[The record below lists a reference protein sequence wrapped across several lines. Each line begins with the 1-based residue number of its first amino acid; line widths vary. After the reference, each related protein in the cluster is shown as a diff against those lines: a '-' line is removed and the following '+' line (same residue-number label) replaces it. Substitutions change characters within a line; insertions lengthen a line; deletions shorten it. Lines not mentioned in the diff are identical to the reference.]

1 MSTASSRTRS
11 FVPRYGIAG
20 VGASCSP
27 FKVDPRQSAGQA
39 RGARPPAGMCTR
51 QEEEEEEEDQEEGE
65 GEGGGAEKR
74 AGALRCPA
82 LPSFWPPAASSCPGL
97 WSHQHP
103 SISSRGAQGRQQTS
117 KQTSKQAMR
126 PLATRQSTKA
136 GQLYCESLIIAA
148 LLPIRLKR
156 NARHSKPVV
165 ATQQRILRIALTRER
180 NVDDVIGFGF
190 KWFALVCSAAVR

>member
-1 MSTASSRTRS
+1 MTTPSWWWQASSWAGGCVSTASSRTRS

-74 AGALRCPA
+74 AGALCFAFVLPSPA
-82 LPSFWPPAASSCPGL
+82 LVCC
-97 WSHQHP
+97 SHHCHP
-103 SISSRGAQGRQQTS
+103 TIASRGAQGRQQPSKSCHSREYKSRTS
-117 KQTSKQAMR
+117 F
-126 PLATRQSTKA
+126 
-136 GQLYCESLIIAA
+136 IA
-148 LLPIRLKR
+148 KV
-156 NARHSKPVV
+156 S
-165 ATQQRILRIALTRER
+165 
-180 NVDDVIGFGF
+180 
-190 KWFALVCSAAVR
+190 S

>member
-1 MSTASSRTRS
+1 MSAADVAPYPVEECHNPSPSPVLLFCSSPSFAEDRTEELFSRS
-11 FVPRYGIAG
+11 APLPCFAFVLATSRLPLLPCSGPTGTQAFQAEGPRVAN
-20 VGASCSP
+20 
-27 FKVDPRQSAGQA
+27 KQA
-39 RGARPPAGMCTR
+39 RR
-51 QEEEEEEEDQEEGE
+51 
-65 GEGGGAEKR
+65 
-74 AGALRCPA
+74 
-82 LPSFWPPAASSCPGL
+82 
-97 WSHQHP
+97 
-103 SISSRGAQGRQQTS
+103 
-117 KQTSKQAMR
+117 R

-190 KWFALVCSAAVR
+190 KWFALVCSAVVFVC

>member
-51 QEEEEEEEDQEEGE
+51 QEEEEEEVGVREGARKSEQERS
-65 GEGGGAEKR
+65 A
-74 AGALRCPA
+74 ALLCLRSGHQPPPPPA
-82 LPSFWPPAASSCPGL
+82 LVL
-97 WSHQHP
+97 SHRHP
-103 SISSRGAQGRQQTS
+103 SISSRGAQGRQRA
-117 KQTSKQAMR
+117 SKQARRR

-190 KWFALVCSAAVR
+190 KWFALVCSALVR

>member
-1 MSTASSRTRS
+1 MCPRLQAALDPSCHGMVSRVWAPPARHL
-11 FVPRYGIAG
+11 RWIQDKAQ
-20 VGASCSP
+20 
-27 FKVDPRQSAGQA
+27 DRQ
-39 RGARPPAGMCTR
+39 GARARRQECAPGRGRRRRRRIKRRERVREGARKSEQERSAALLCLRSGHQPPPPPA
-51 QEEEEEEEDQEEGE
+51 
-65 GEGGGAEKR
+65 
-74 AGALRCPA
+74 LV
-82 LPSFWPPAASSCPGL
+82 L
-97 WSHQHP
+97 SHRHP
-103 SISSRGAQGRQQTS
+103 SISSRGAQGHQQTS
-117 KQTSKQAMR
+117 KQARRR

-190 KWFALVCSAAVR
+190 KWFALVCTALVR

>member
-1 MSTASSRTRS
+1 MVCPPPARHLRW
-11 FVPRYGIAG
+11 IQDKAQ
-20 VGASCSP
+20 
-27 FKVDPRQSAGQA
+27 DRQ
-39 RGARPPAGMCTR
+39 GARARRQECAPGRRRWRRRRRRRRNIKRRERVREGARKSEQERSAALLCLRSGHQPPPPPA
-51 QEEEEEEEDQEEGE
+51 
-65 GEGGGAEKR
+65 
-74 AGALRCPA
+74 LV
-82 LPSFWPPAASSCPGL
+82 L
-97 WSHQHP
+97 SHRHP
-103 SISSRGAQGRQQTS
+103 SISSRGAQGRQQA
-117 KQTSKQAMR
+117 SKQARR

-190 KWFALVCSAAVR
+190 KWFALVCSALVR